1 MSTEQRIEAQISEYF
16 GWLERELGPVEVAPP
31 ARVSGRRRSFVLVAA
46 TLALLVAG
54 VVAIAS
60 IRRDDSTLGTDVT
73 AATGWSPFPAPP
85 LEPRWGPV
93 SIGTDDGW
101 FVWGGVA
108 PDTTSPDTVEP
119 MFDGAY
125 YDGTTGE
132 WRLLP
137 EAPVA
142 QESAQGWSAVWTGRE
157 IVMVQGLDTLKVV
170 AFDVASFTWRAIA
183 VPDDAVAAWARSE
196 RSYSTPHTGVVD
208 GRIVLFGA
216 GNPEE
221 GQPATMLLLDPS
233 TDTFTTTGP
242 TPTSMNSLLGPF
254 AASDEEFFVI
264 GGSRRNSDS
273 TCADEATLYRFDVAT
288 LAWTTTPLPEA
299 TMSPRLAAWT
309 GDRLLIGGG
318 STCDPPE
325 TPRRDAWAFSPDTA
339 EWERLDDLPVPF
351 EYPQGEAV
359 TIDGAVAITGPA
371 ASTLLFWP
379 EIDTWSVVPSP
390 VGPSD
395 LKLASF
401 GGRLVAWGVGRYR
414 PGPQDGTSTCCRPDP
429 SAYAYVPS
437 PPTDGAPDLVPVATV
452 PGTYEIR
459 VGDDV
464 AGVAARLCVTLE
476 ELSAANRMNT
486 MYDIFVQGAELA
498 VPVPSID
505 GCTSDLDPPS
515 LPAYEVRSGDTP
527 SVVAAR
533 LCVTIEELAVVNA
546 GFGVGTRLLAGE
558 GLAVP
563 PASIEGCTPGTHPS
577 NDVTGP
583 NGDVFTYA
591 VVEGD
596 NPTRVAARL
605 CVTLDE
611 LDAANTDNEAYARF
625 LIGDLL
631 VAPPPSIDRC
641 TSAISS
647 VDPNADASS
656 TSPVGPATTAPGT
669 YAVVAGDD
677 PKSVAAKLCVSAV
690 ELTAANADN
699 DAYRRFLVGDVL
711 VVPAPSIAGC
721 TPTP

>member
-1 MSTEQRIEAQISEYF
+1 MSTEQRIEAQIGEYF
-16 GWLERELGPVEVAPP
+16 GWLERELGPVAVAPP
-31 ARVSGRRRSFVLVAA
+31 TRVFRRRRSFVLVAA

-54 VVAIAS
+54 VVAIAAS
-60 IRRDDSTLGTDVT
+60 GRDGSTIGTEVP
-73 AATGWSPFPAPP
+73 AATGWRTFPAPP
-85 LEPRWGPV
+85 LEPRWAPV
-93 SIGTDDGW
+93 SIGTGDGW

-108 PDTTSPDTVEP
+108 PDNTSPDTVEP

-157 IVMVQGLDTLKVV
+157 VVIVQGYGSPKVA
-170 AFDVASFTWRAIA
+170 AFDIASFTWRAID
-183 VPDDAVAAWARSE
+183 VPDEAIAAWARSE
-196 RSYSTPHTGVVD
+196 RSYSTPHAGVVN

-273 TCADEATLYRFDVAT
+273 TCADEAKLYRFDVAA
-288 LAWTTTPLPEA
+288 LRWSEVPLP
-299 TMSPRLAAWT
+299 
-309 GDRLLIGGG
+309 DRTANPGFVAVEDGRVLVGGG
-318 STCDPPE
+318 TECDWSTR
-325 TPRRDAWAFSPDTA
+325 TDAWALSPDTA

-359 TIDGAVAITGPA
+359 TVDRAVAITGPA

-379 EIDTWSVVPSP
+379 QIGTWSVVPSP
-390 VGPSD
+390 VGPSN
-395 LKLASF
+395 LELASF

-437 PPTDGAPDLVPVATV
+437 APTDGAPGLVPVATV
-452 PGTYEIR
+452 PGTYQIR

-464 AGVAARLCVTLE
+464 AGVAARLCVTVE

-486 MYDIFVQGAELA
+486 MYDAFLQGAELA
-498 VPVPSID
+498 VPAPAID
-505 GCTSDLDPPS
+505 GCTPDLAPPR
-515 LPAYEVRSGDTP
+515 LPAYEVRIGDTP

-533 LCVTIEELAVVNA
+533 LCVTIEELAAVNA
-546 GFGVGTRLLAGE
+546 GFGVGTRLLASE

-563 PASIEGCTPGTHPS
+563 PASAEGCTPDTRRSYEVTAPS
-577 NDVTGP
+577 ESP
-583 NGDVFTYA
+583 STYA

-596 NPTRVAARL
+596 NPERVAARL

-611 LDAANTDNEAYARF
+611 LDTANTDNEAYARF

-641 TSAISS
+641 ATAISS

-677 PKSVAAKLCVSAV
+677 PESIAAKLCVSAA
-690 ELTAANADN
+690 ELTTANADN

-721 TPTP
+721 TPTS